1 MDVPFRDKWHDF
13 FCGKWHRSH
22 ATSAPDART
31 VPNGDE
37 DLVPVIGSGKSDEAP
52 LCGDRVS
59 GSARF

>member
-37 DLVPVIGSGKSDEAP
+37 DLVPVIKEDYITRSDVHSGVMPCDDF
-52 LCGDRVS
+52 G
-59 GSARF
+59 